1 VVEKLVTEASDLFG
15 GAMGIYAIKPLTF
28 AGEPFTM
35 AQWVW
40 FAIGLSLAVHLLLRN
55 LLIGR
60 LGRALLSIQ
69 ADEVAAS
76 AMGVPVLR
84 IKVLALV

>member
-1 VVEKLVTEASDLFG
+1 
-15 GAMGIYAIKPLTF
+15 YAIKPLTL

-40 FAIGLSLAVHLLLRN
+40 FAIGLSLVVHLLLRN

-84 IKVLALV
+84 TKVLAFVIAATTCGLAGALVAQQNQ